1 MSFAKFLRTPFLI
14 EKLRWLLLAR
24 AGLYIVRH
32 LLFLSSDL
40 KKPPPTVTQPVKPT
54 AEKPNEK
61 SRGRTRTESRR
72 NRYIY
77 LVFDKVGLPLLNVRD
92 KLLELGVYHRSRFC
106 LSGKTSLYTLRE
118 RLLNHRLCI
127 SKTLVKTI

>member
-1 MSFAKFLRTPFLI
+1 M
-14 EKLRWLLLAR
+14 
-24 AGLYIVRH
+24 RH

-40 KKPPPTVTQPVKPT
+40 KKPQPTVTQPVKPT

-77 LVFDKVGLPLLNVRD
+77 LVFDKAGLPRLNVKD
-92 KLLELGVYHRSRFC
+92 KLLELVGYHRSRFC
-106 LSGKTSLYTLRE
+106 RSGKTSLYTLRE

-127 SKTLVKTI
+127 SKILVKTI